1 MSDIRARAHARTHAD
16 EIDEID
22 GIGRDLRVLHGAG
35 LTRLVGLSD
44 EIGPP
49 NLTNLVTRSLN
60 LVTQSRHTKQQ
71 VRSNLTNLVTSQ
83 CV

>member
-1 MSDIRARAHARTHAD
+1 MSDIRARARARTHAD

-22 GIGRDLRVLHGAG
+22 EIGRDLRVLHGAA
-35 LTRLVGLSD
+35 LTRLVRLSD
-44 EIGPP
+44 EIEPS
-49 NLTNLVTRSLN
+49 NLTNLVTPSLN
-60 LVTQSRHTKQQ
+60 FVTQSRHTKQQ